1 MKFTANCCA
10 TEGIEDIVDRCDE
23 NLVKDTRFRE
33 ADQHAMNIIGCIR
46 DVLKD
51 NKDSSK
57 ALDLLYEL
65 EDALTERDTVI
76 EDVLGEYHW
85 TDIQL
90 AFELGRMYCQLE
102 ERRERL
108 RRCDPDEG
116 RHE

>member
-23 NLVKDTRFRE
+23 NLAKDIRFQE
-33 ADQHAMNIIGCIR
+33 ACQRAVDMIGCIR
-46 DVLKD
+46 RVLEED
-51 NKDSSK
+51 EDSSK
-57 ALDLLYEL
+57 ALDLLDEL
-65 EDALTERDTVI
+65 EDALIEQDTVM

-90 AFELGRMYCQLE
+90 AFELGRMYCLLE
-102 ERRERL
+102 ERGESL
-108 RRCDPDEG
+108 RQSYLDEG

>member
-23 NLVKDTRFRE
+23 NLAKDTRFQE
-33 ADQHAMNIIGCIR
+33 ADQRAVDMIGCIR
-46 DVLKD
+46 RVLEED
-51 NKDSSK
+51 KDSSR
-57 ALDLLYEL
+57 ALDLLDEL
-65 EDALTERDTVI
+65 EDTLTERDTVM

-90 AFELGRMYCQLE
+90 TFELGRMYYLLE
-102 ERRERL
+102 KRRERL
-108 RRCDPDEG
+108 RQSHLDEG